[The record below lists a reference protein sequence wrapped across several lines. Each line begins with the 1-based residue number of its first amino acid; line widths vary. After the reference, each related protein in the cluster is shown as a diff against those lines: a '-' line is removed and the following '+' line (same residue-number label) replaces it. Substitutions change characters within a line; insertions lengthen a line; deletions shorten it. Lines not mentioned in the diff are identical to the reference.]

1 MKRLVFLFLLVPT
14 LAVADWQPLVKE
26 DTLDVHWDP
35 DTLMSRDANRTVL
48 ILINNLRKT
57 KQDKEASVVAQ
68 AELNCNKR
76 LLRYR
81 GSKSYT
87 DFIGKGAEVSE
98 LTTTKYTTWFVVPH
112 SNYFESALMSNAC
125 RN

>member
-1 MKRLVFLFLLVPT
+1 MDTPVLDGNAPQ
-14 LAVADWQPLVKE
+14 VAPAQAP
-26 DTLDVHWDP
+26 P
-35 DTLMSRDANRTVL
+35 
-48 ILINNLRKT
+48 
-57 KQDKEASVVAQ
+57 VVAQ

-87 DFIGKGAEVSE
+87 DFMGKGAEVSE

>member
-1 MKRLVFLFLLVPT
+1 MKQLIFLFLLIPI
-14 LAVADWQPLVKE
+14 LARADWQLLARE
-26 DTLDVHWDP
+26 DTLEVHWDP
-35 DTLMSRDANRTVL
+35 TSLVSQDSTSTVL

-57 KQDKEASVVAQ
+57 KQDKEASVVVQ

-87 DFIGKGAEVSE
+87 DFMGKGTEVSE
-98 LTTTKYTTWFVVPH
+98 LTTTKYTSWFAVRS
-112 SNYFESALMSNAC
+112 SNYFESVLMSNAC